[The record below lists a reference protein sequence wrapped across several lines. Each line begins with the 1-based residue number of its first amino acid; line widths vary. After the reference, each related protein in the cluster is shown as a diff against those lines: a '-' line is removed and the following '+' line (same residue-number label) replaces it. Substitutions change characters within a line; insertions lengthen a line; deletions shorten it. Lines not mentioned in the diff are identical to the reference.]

1 MKITI
6 LTAALLAVTLLAGCG
21 RTCAPILESM
31 SQVNTTL
38 ISDCR
43 KLAQESVSLGK
54 ETWTL
59 RDPLPASIKSFA
71 PQYVQVHVTP
81 ESTVVDIQLSGGFL
95 HRGLLIVCSRRDPS
109 FTPTK
114 GRNWLITKLSDD
126 VYEYRENAD
135 SITGAQY
142 FELTPTQVNENRRM
156 ANEGDA
162 EAAFRL
168 YQHYAFGVADE
179 GTGAHWLRKASDLGN
194 KKAKQHLDV
203 EAATEKSRKADGC
216 TGAPTKDPF
225 E

>member
-1 MKITI
+1 MK
-6 LTAALLAVTLLAGCG
+6 
-21 RTCAPILESM
+21 S
-31 SQVNTTL
+31 
-38 ISDCR
+38 
-43 KLAQESVSLGK
+43 
-54 ETWTL
+54 
-59 RDPLPASIKSFA
+59 PA
-71 PQYVQVHVTP
+71 
-81 ESTVVDIQLSGGFL
+81 TVVVTCGSFVFLCLSSGCMN
-95 HRGLLIVCSRRDPS
+95 R
-109 FTPTK
+109 
-114 GRNWLITKLSDD
+114 
-126 VYEYRENAD
+126 NAD